1 MSQAKFLNRELS
13 WLRFNQRVLAEATN
27 ARQPLLERV
36 KFLAIFESNLDE
48 FFMVRVSGLFEQIEQ
63 GITEETPD
71 GLTPEEQVAL
81 IMEQVPTL
89 RKEAAEIWES
99 SLRPALGQSRI
110 HFRAMSELTKSERTK
125 LAERF
130 NTQIF
135 PLLTPVMI
143 FPTANFPFLSNRS
156 LNLLVILRDGE
167 EVRVARVKVPDVIP
181 RLIPLPG
188 QRGAFVWLEDLI
200 QAHLDRVFPGVEVTG
215 SYAFRVLRDADI
227 EIRELEAADLITAV
241 EQTIRLRR
249 FGDPVLLEVAASM
262 PTEWVELLRTGLS
275 LDPRDVIPVEGLVDF
290 SGLWEV
296 HGLDRP
302 RLKDK
307 TRPPLQPP
315 ELAKSESLFAEVRQR
330 DVLLH
335 HPYDSFQAVETFV
348 ESAATDPQVIGIRQT
363 LYRVGSQSPI
373 VESLL
378 AAAERGKQVAAMVE
392 LKARFDES
400 NNLVWSRALERAG
413 VHVTYGF
420 REMKVHAKLCLV
432 VRQEES
438 GVRIYCHIG
447 TGNYNPRTAR
457 TYTDLGLLTS
467 DPEVG
472 QDLLEL
478 FNYLTGFS
486 KHAEYRRILVAP
498 IDLREG
504 ILERIDREIAVHR
517 KTGSGHI
524 AFKLNSVVDP
534 ELIEAL
540 YKASQAGVKVDLV
553 VRGICCLRPGV
564 AGLSDNIRVVS
575 IVGRFLEHSRVYYF
589 GNGKSPEALIGSA
602 DMMRRNLDRRIEVL
616 VPVRDAAQIA
626 YLRDEVVMSCFRD
639 NQQAWQLKPNGE
651 YKRVRRPAKEAS
663 FMVQDYLTDRPA
675 ARISSAQ

>member
-1 MSQAKFLNRELS
+1 MSQAKFFNRELS
-13 WLRFNQRVLAEATN
+13 WLKFNQRVLAEATN
-27 ARQPLLERV
+27 TRHPLLERV

-71 GLTPEEQVAL
+71 GLTPEEQVAR
-81 IMEQVPTL
+81 IMEQVPVL
-89 RKEAAEIWES
+89 RHEASLVWERN
-99 SLRPALGQSRI
+99 LRPALAQSRI
-110 HFRAMSELTKSERTK
+110 HFREFAELTDSDRTK

-130 NTQIF
+130 NSQIF
-135 PLLTPVMI
+135 PLLTPVI
-143 FPTANFPFLSNRS
+143 LFPTANFPFLSNRS
-156 LNLLVILRDGE
+156 LNLLVVLRYGE

-188 QRGAFVWLEDLI
+188 QRGAFVWLEDVI
-200 QAHLDRVFPGVEVTG
+200 QAHLPRVFPGVEVAG
-215 SYAFRVLRDADI
+215 SYVFRVIRDADI

-249 FGDPVLLEVAASM
+249 YGDPVLLEVAANM
-262 PTEWVELLRTGLS
+262 PAEYVDLLRTGLN

-302 RLKDK
+302 RLKYK
-307 TRPPLQPP
+307 TRPPFRPP
-315 ELAKSESLFAEVRQR
+315 ELSKAESLFAEIRQR

-335 HPYDSFQAVETFV
+335 HPYDSFRTVETFV
-348 ESAATDPQVIGIRQT
+348 DSAATDPHVIGIRQT

-378 AAAERGKQVAAMVE
+378 AAAERGRQVAAMVE

-413 VHVTYGF
+413 AHVTYGF

-432 VRQEES
+432 VRQEDG

-447 TGNYNPRTAR
+447 TGNYNPSTAR
-457 TYTDLGLLTS
+457 TYTDLGLFTS

-486 KHAEYRRILVAP
+486 KHADYRRILVAP

-504 ILERIDREIAVHR
+504 ILERIDREIAIHQQA
-517 KTGSGHI
+517 GGGHI

-534 ELIEAL
+534 EMIEAL
-540 YKASQAGVKVDLV
+540 YKASQAGVKVDMV

-564 AGLSDNIRVVS
+564 PGLSENIRVIS
-575 IVGRFLEHSRVYYF
+575 IVGRLLEHSRVYYF
-589 GNGKSPEALIGSA
+589 ANGSSPEALIGSA

-616 VPVRDAAQIA
+616 VPVRDPAQIA

-639 NQQAWQLKPNGE
+639 NQQAWQLKPNGD
-651 YKRVRRPAKEAS
+651 YKRVRRKAKEAP
-663 FMVQDYLTDRPA
+663 FAVQDYLFERPA
-675 ARISSAQ
+675 ARVFSGP